1 MEEKNMEFLFDA
13 ASRVLEASTRNEL
26 SINKQINKAE
36 EINTDLKKTIE
47 KLNQTKSEIN
57 VEIKKTLNDNSKTIA
72 KEIIKEVLNNFQEAN
87 NLAIEASEI
96 YKKTIKWSSGKLFIF
111 ALILFLLTMLPIVVY
126 YKFFLPKEINTLNQE
141 KEILTQNIQV
151 MQNNVDELKKLG
163 GNINLINCNDGKQSK
178 KCVEVVPSK
187 VLERNGKE
195 YHLLKLE

>member
-72 KEIIKEVLNNFQEAN
+72 KEITKEVLNNFQEAN

-96 YKKTIKWSSGKLFIF
+96 YKKAIKWSIGKLFIF

-178 KCVEVVPSK
+178 KCVEVVPIK

-195 YHLLKLE
+195 YRLLKLE

>member
-72 KEIIKEVLNNFQEAN
+72 KEITKEVLNNFQEAN
-87 NLAIEASEI
+87 NLAIEASEN
-96 YKKTIKWSSGKLFIF
+96 YKKAIKWSIGKLFIF

-178 KCVEVVPSK
+178 KCVEVVPIK

-195 YHLLKLE
+195 YRLLKLE